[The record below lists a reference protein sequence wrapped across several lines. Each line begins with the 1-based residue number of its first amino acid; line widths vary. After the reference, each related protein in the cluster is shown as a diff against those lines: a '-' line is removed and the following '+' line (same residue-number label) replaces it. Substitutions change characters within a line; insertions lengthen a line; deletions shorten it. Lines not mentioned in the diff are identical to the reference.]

1 MNPNDK
7 CNVYVLKS
15 ESDFDK
21 FSSGDRSEQLYY
33 KPPTK
38 FNVTSDTLEFWH
50 LQKISDSN
58 VAYLIVSIFN

>member
-1 MNPNDK
+1 MNPNDR

-15 ESDFDK
+15 EPDFDK
-21 FSSGDRSEQLYY
+21 FSAGDRSEELFY

-50 LQKISDSN
+50 LKKTPGSN
-58 VAYLIVSIFN
+58 VAYLIVSI